1 MQTFNGTLEVQVE
14 QGTVAAT
21 KSLLFDLVGEGTLP
35 HVSIEKPAARS
46 EAGVP
51 LLQFPRYAHPPARDD
66 CSRDHCY
73 APASSRTYF
82 VPTYLALSVPTYLA

>member
-35 HVSIEKPAARS
+35 H
-46 EAGVP
+46 
-51 LLQFPRYAHPPARDD
+51 
-66 CSRDHCY
+66 
-73 APASSRTYF
+73 ASNPNNPNLTLT
-82 VPTYLALSVPTYLA
+82 P